1 MRRRGANSVRENNA
15 VRERLKDKIGLQQL
29 WTEADSISRLTPS
42 GLIMQTVRMATES
55 IKASPFTA
63 LMTLLTM
70 VFSLFAFAAFLL
82 IAENVNRA
90 LVGTQSEVS
99 MSIFLRDAATEEDRR
114 LLEEQLKTSTIVRAQ
129 NYIDKS
135 QALENFRKTVGEDS
149 PLLEGIEGS
158 NPLPASYEVT
168 FRSVDELE
176 SQIDALAAQMKQIS
190 GVEQVEYSRGVVSAI
205 VATLRTVQFVGSCAI
220 GVMLFLSGFII
231 TVAIRLALYAHRDE
245 IEIMYLVGATR
256 TFIRAPYMVEG
267 LVQGMAGAL
276 LSVALLY
283 LAFSPLR
290 RSVES
295 GQVASL
301 VFSQMQFL
309 SISSAILIVAL
320 GVFVGIMG
328 SYVAVRK
335 VSTVTIGE

>member
-1 MRRRGANSVRENNA
+1 MRDNNA
-15 VRERLKDKIGLQQL
+15 VRERLKGKIGLQQL

-42 GLIMQTVRMATES
+42 GLVMQTVRMAIES

-82 IAENVNRA
+82 TAENVNRA
-90 LVGTQSEVS
+90 LIGTQSEVS
-99 MSIFLRDAATEEDRR
+99 MSVFLKDAATGEDRR
-114 LLEEQLKTSTIVRAQ
+114 VVEEQLKTASIVRSQA
-129 NYIDKS
+129 YIDKKE
-135 QALENFRKTVGEDS
+135 ALENFRSTVGTDS

-168 FRSVDELE
+168 FRSVDDLE
-176 SQIDALAAQMKQIS
+176 SQIESLADQLRQNP

-267 LVQGMAGAL
+267 LTQGLLGAL
-276 LSVALLY
+276 LSVGLLY
-283 LAFSPLR
+283 LAHTPLR
-290 RSVES
+290 HSVEN

-301 VFSQMQFL
+301 VFNQMQFL
-309 SISSAILIVAL
+309 SFSSIILIMAL